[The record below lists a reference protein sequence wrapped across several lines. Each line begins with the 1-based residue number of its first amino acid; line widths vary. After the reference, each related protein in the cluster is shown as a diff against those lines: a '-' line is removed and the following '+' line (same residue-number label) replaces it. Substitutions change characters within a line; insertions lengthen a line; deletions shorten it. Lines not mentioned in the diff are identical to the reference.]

1 MHRSIIILLLV
12 LLIALA
18 ILAPIVPRLGQV
30 LIYPANAQFSDL
42 TITHWPAFAYTRDR
56 LQAAGQIPL
65 WRSSI
70 LSGTPFAADPLSGL
84 FYPPHW
90 IAFIPVVPLSLAFN
104 LLMLFHFAAAAGAMY
119 FLMRRWAAGRAAAL
133 IAAFAY
139 AASPK
144 IIAHM
149 GVGHVTLVEAWAWV
163 PLVLAGLTPQPS
175 LLKSESEFQERGRG
189 ALLSGI
195 ALALCV
201 LADVRMAIYAVA
213 LLVLYVLIVQANGTR
228 RTWIN
233 ALGLLLVVAIIALA
247 LSAAAWLPALTLTD
261 GSARSNLS
269 TQEAGALSLDAA
281 YVLGTLIADR
291 SGAAERTTYFGLVVL
306 ILAFVGLKLQWQTRR
321 RLMIWFV
328 VVMIFGMLAALGT
341 NTPFYEL
348 LYRLPGP
355 ALLRVPARAWFM
367 VSFAMAALAGFGV
380 QGLIEWNGRPRPRSI
395 LLAMAVCLF
404 AILFGVIGGL
414 MTKSINLWTLAIFMP
429 LAVLLIILRVQNRL
443 APNRFAAAIAVLLIS
458 DLLTLAWALYRPIG
472 LAEAFADGHGP
483 GAWLS
488 DQSGRFRA
496 YSPSYSVPQHVAQ
509 QFQLQ
514 LADGIDPLQLRRYV
528 MFMQRATGLGEWGY
542 SVTLPAFPGVKQDE
556 DIRTALQD
564 VQPDAA
570 LLGLLNVKY
579 INAAFPIHNDDL
591 VERVRFGST
600 FVYENQRA
608 LPRAFLVPKI
618 DVADSP
624 EAASAWLGTHDVATS
639 AVVEGLPFAIE
650 FPANPGN
657 ADIVAWSSDHIEDH
671 ATGPGWLVLSEI
683 IAPDWVATIDG
694 EAADI
699 LATDLTLRGVFVPW
713 GDHVITFDY
722 QPRRVYAGIVI
733 SLLSVAAV
741 SVAFTVKRFLK
752 RRSG

>member
-1 MHRSIIILLLV
+1 
-12 LLIALA
+12 
-18 ILAPIVPRLGQV
+18 
-30 LIYPANAQFSDL
+30 
-42 TITHWPAFAYTRDR
+42 
-56 LQAAGQIPL
+56 
-65 WRSSI
+65 
-70 LSGTPFAADPLSGL
+70 
-84 FYPPHW
+84 
-90 IAFIPVVPLSLAFN
+90 
-104 LLMLFHFAAAAGAMY
+104 
-119 FLMRRWAAGRAAAL
+119 
-133 IAAFAY
+133 
-139 AASPK
+139 
-144 IIAHM
+144 
-149 GVGHVTLVEAWAWV
+149 
-163 PLVLAGLTPQPS
+163 
-175 LLKSESEFQERGRG
+175 
-189 ALLSGI
+189 
-195 ALALCV
+195 
-201 LADVRMAIYAVA
+201 
-213 LLVLYVLIVQANGTR
+213 
-228 RTWIN
+228 
-233 ALGLLLVVAIIALA
+233 
-247 LSAAAWLPALTLTD
+247 
-261 GSARSNLS
+261 
-269 TQEAGALSLDAA
+269 
-281 YVLGTLIADR
+281 
-291 SGAAERTTYFGLVVL
+291 
-306 ILAFVGLKLQWQTRR
+306 
-321 RLMIWFV
+321 
-328 VVMIFGMLAALGT
+328 
-341 NTPFYEL
+341 
-348 LYRLPGP
+348 
-355 ALLRVPARAWFM
+355 
-367 VSFAMAALAGFGV
+367 
-380 QGLIEWNGRPRPRSI
+380 
-395 LLAMAVCLF
+395 
-404 AILFGVIGGL
+404 
-414 MTKSINLWTLAIFMP
+414 
-429 LAVLLIILRVQNRL
+429 
-443 APNRFAAAIAVLLIS
+443 VLLIS

-483 GAWLS
+483 AAWLS

-650 FPANPGN
+650 FPVNPGN
-657 ADIVAWSSDHIEDH
+657 ADIVAWASDHIEVH

-699 LATDLTLRGVFVPW
+699 FATDLTLRGVFVPW